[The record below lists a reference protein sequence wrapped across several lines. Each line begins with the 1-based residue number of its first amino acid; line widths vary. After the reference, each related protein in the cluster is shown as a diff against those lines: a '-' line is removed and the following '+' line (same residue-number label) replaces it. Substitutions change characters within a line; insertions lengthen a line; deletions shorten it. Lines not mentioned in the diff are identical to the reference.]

1 MLELIK
7 RLMLLNHDS
16 SELTSQL
23 IKEEIVFI
31 SNTLEMMRDAKEIS
45 NDAYL
50 EYGSIQG
57 GLAVVSNLLEQGVEE
72 GEIIP
77 LLRTLNKKTK
87 ILDDKYPEL
96 NKTIESGKYGY
107 SITSKENFE

>member
-1 MLELIK
+1 MLGIIK
-7 RLMLLNHDS
+7 RLFARS
-16 SELTSQL
+16 AFIGELTSQL
-23 IKEEIVFI
+23 IKEEIIFI

-57 GLAVVSNLLEQGVEE
+57 GLAVVSNLLEQGVRGEE
-72 GEIIP
+72 IVP
-77 LLRTLNKKTK
+77 LLQTLHEKTK
-87 ILDDKYPEL
+87 ILDNKYPGV

-107 SITSKENFE
+107 SITSIEDK